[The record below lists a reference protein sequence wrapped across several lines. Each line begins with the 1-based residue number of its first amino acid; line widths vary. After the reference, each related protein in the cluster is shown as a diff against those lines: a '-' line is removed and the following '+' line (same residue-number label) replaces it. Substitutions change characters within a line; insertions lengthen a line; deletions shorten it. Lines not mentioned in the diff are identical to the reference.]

1 MKHIS
6 LELLSGIVVRR
17 RRSLKLSQTELSR
30 KAGIN
35 RSLISRLEAKDYC
48 PSVDQLL
55 SLSQVLRFSI
65 GDVIVDEEAKTAA
78 VGRQKI
84 AVIACGHVGLSLA
97 VLLSQHND
105 VTVVDLLP
113 EKVAKIRAWESPIKD
128 EYIEKYMAEHE
139 ERKLSLSASVDA
151 ESVYRDALL
160 LLPSLLTI
168 IPGPIFLTAPRW
180 KAFCLRSN
188 PLLQNGRLSPS
199 WSSNRQFLSA
209 TLLMSG
215 RGWGWT
221 ISSSA
226 RNFCVSP
233 WPSMTTSIQAG
244 S

>member
-6 LELLSGIVVRR
+6 LELLSGIVVSR

-65 GDVIVDEEAKTAA
+65 YDVIVDEETKTTA

-113 EKVAKIRAWESPIKD
+113 EKVAKIKAWESPIKD
-128 EYIEKYMAEHE
+128 EYI
-139 ERKLSLSASVDA
+139 
-151 ESVYRDALL
+151 
-160 LLPSLLTI
+160 
-168 IPGPIFLTAPRW
+168 
-180 KAFCLRSN
+180 
-188 PLLQNGRLSPS
+188 
-199 WSSNRQFLSA
+199 
-209 TLLMSG
+209 
-215 RGWGWT
+215 
-221 ISSSA
+221 
-226 RNFCVSP
+226 
-233 WPSMTTSIQAG
+233 
-244 S
+244 